1 MKASETNMKTNA
13 VGTWEGTDWLWGT
26 AQQSV
31 GPIYLDINIYP
42 EYQKSMTVETG
53 LISGGD
59 GGIDIP
65 VLNALAEK
73 FNYDECQG
81 RVNKSLAEKVTTN
94 VLRQSVKD
102 MYEGEI
108 CVIGDASL
116 KPYDRVTLMDMYED
130 VSGDVE
136 VETVIHSMNI
146 ETGFTT
152 TFIPDVIV
160 RAEHTCQEFGYQS
173 VTSSL
178 ILGLVGSVTL
188 KGLLMGM
195 AQKGASGLLKLGS
208 TSVVQKVGAAIVTDT
223 VKKTAITS
231 FVEGFSAA
239 AAGTEVAK
247 DAGILV
253 RLGAIFTNP
262 VALASTAI
270 AGASVFAL
278 MQCGK
283 EIFYRW
289 CRNIQAL
296 TVFPITKN
304 GRLLIAG
311 MAGHKGSVYGY
322 KYPESA
328 IENSVQSLV
337 MNFLEGTT
345 DIEAVNWIGKAFG
358 LFLNDDNYKIVRDK
372 WINNL
377 GLTNSDDIINKDAA
391 DARNTEA
398 FYQYIS
404 NAISKEYAS
413 RAATIATLKTKPRVK
428 SFGTTTNVS
437 GKSKPR
443 SSEVYLKYQIGG
455 VHDLEGSDEDPTRKA
470 VSSSELPTNERI
482 KRLHPLEDEPDIKM
496 AKIEGVHPVIKK
508 FTLLHSTSSLHFNL
522 KMENENTRIQ
532 YIAEGQDPAIF
543 DLPMLQ
549 EDALL
554 LIKLIINS
562 DNLKGKTVTFMS
574 GTRVNSTSSW
584 KSTGFWFSLSC
595 DDMTALEAASAEL
608 KKDTGWISDRPIFG
622 YKRTDSTIQYTVYA
636 PIETSDKTIYDHM
649 GDDDE

>member
-1 MKASETNMKTNA
+1 
-13 VGTWEGTDWLWGT
+13 
-26 AQQSV
+26 
-31 GPIYLDINIYP
+31 
-42 EYQKSMTVETG
+42 
-53 LISGGD
+53 
-59 GGIDIP
+59 
-65 VLNALAEK
+65 
-73 FNYDECQG
+73 
-81 RVNKSLAEKVTTN
+81 
-94 VLRQSVKD
+94 
-102 MYEGEI
+102 
-108 CVIGDASL
+108 
-116 KPYDRVTLMDMYED
+116 
-130 VSGDVE
+130 
-136 VETVIHSMNI
+136 MNI

-253 RLGAIFTNP
+253 KLGAIFTNP

-437 GKSKPR
+437 GESKPR